1 MNNNELKNLAKNFN
15 KVIEKLTDGINERFK
30 IYNEFIIE
38 LDQRLTEQDKRIKEL
53 EEHLEEQIEINK
65 QGETK

>member
-15 KVIEKLTDGINERFK
+15 KVIEKLTDDLNERFK
-30 IYNEFIIE
+30 IYNEFVIE

-53 EEHLEEQIEINK
+53 EEQIEINK
-65 QGETK
+65 QGTTK

>member
-15 KVIEKLTDGINERFK
+15 KVIEKLTDDLNERFK

-38 LDQRLTEQDKRIKEL
+38 LDERLTKQEERIKEL
-53 EEHLEEQIEINK
+53 EEQIEVNK
-65 QGETK
+65 QGTTK

>member
-15 KVIEKLTDGINERFK
+15 KVIEKLTDDLNERFK

-38 LDQRLTEQDKRIKEL
+38 LDERLTEQDKRIKEL
-53 EEHLEEQIEINK
+53 EEHLEVNK
-65 QGETK
+65 QGTTK